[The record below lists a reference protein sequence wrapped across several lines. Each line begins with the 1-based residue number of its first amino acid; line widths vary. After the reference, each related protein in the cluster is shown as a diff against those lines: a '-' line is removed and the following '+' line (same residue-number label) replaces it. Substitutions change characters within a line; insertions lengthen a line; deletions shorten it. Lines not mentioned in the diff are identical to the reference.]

1 LQTIW
6 KHWVGHTILLIHFR
20 SLPQQLQAHGHR
32 NYWPSYASNSLRVV
46 RGGCVVTTVRQSA
59 QAPATGLTLRFIRAH
74 CSRSTLAAKIETD
87 GECGERW
94 SLSNGKVLLQRG
106 SWLSVAGYADQA
118 ARRAIPVGFDPP
130 YALPRPRWAPTA
142 QAKKPI
148 GRELLHIMPRPLP
161 GYHADSINEHIL

>member
-1 LQTIW
+1 VVSARIVPARSWRRKSKLT
-6 KHWVGHTILLIHFR
+6 VSAVSAGHYRAAEFLL
-20 SLPQQLQAHGHR
+20 
-32 NYWPSYASNSLRVV
+32 
-46 RGGCVVTTVRQSA
+46 
-59 QAPATGLTLRFIRAH
+59 
-74 CSRSTLAAKIETD
+74 E
-87 GECGERW
+87 
-94 SLSNGKVLLQRG
+94 RG
-106 SWLSVAGYADQA
+106 SWLGVADTPTGP